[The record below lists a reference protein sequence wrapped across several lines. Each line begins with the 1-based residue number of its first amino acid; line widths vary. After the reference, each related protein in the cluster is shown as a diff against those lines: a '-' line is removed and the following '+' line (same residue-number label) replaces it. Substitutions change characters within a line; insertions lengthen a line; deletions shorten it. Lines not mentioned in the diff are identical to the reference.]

1 MKSVWIL
8 VLIIFMQS
16 RQSMK
21 SIPREAK
28 FSPLCPIAVVF
39 QLLKHP
45 TIPSDINS
53 PGHPEEFFSLCATLL
68 DTGKTERSPPACKRV
83 YPDYRSR
90 RLMDPS

>member
-1 MKSVWIL
+1 MKST
-8 VLIIFMQS
+8 
-16 RQSMK
+16 
-21 SIPREAK
+21 PREAK
-28 FSPLCPIAVVF
+28 FSPLSRIAVVF

-53 PGHPEEFFSLCATLL
+53 PGHPEEFFSLCATLP
-68 DTGKTERSPPACKRV
+68 DTGKTERYPHTHKRI